1 MPIYEFKCKKCG
13 NTFEYLCLKSD
24 DNHTPCP
31 SCGGDKTE
39 KLLSTFSS
47 ISSSSCNQEMC
58 DNPTPSCG
66 PSCGSSGGF
75 S

>member
-1 MPIYEFKCKKCG
+1 MPIYEFRCKKCDDV
-13 NTFEYLCLKSD
+13 FECLIFKSD
-24 DNHTPCP
+24 DNNIPCP

-47 ISSSSCNQEMC
+47 LSSSSSQVT
-58 DNPTPSCG
+58 DNVSS

>member
-13 NTFEYLCLKSD
+13 NVFEFLCFRSADSD
-24 DNHTPCP
+24 GVACP
-31 SCGGDKTE
+31 SCGDNKTE

-47 ISSSSCNQEMC
+47 CSSGSDSAFSSSAASSCV
-58 DNPTPSCG
+58 PR
-66 PSCGSSGGF
+66 GGF

>member
-1 MPIYEFKCKKCG
+1 MPIYEFKCRKCG
-13 NTFEYLCLKSD
+13 NVFEYLHFKSD
-24 DNHTPCP
+24 DNYAPCP

-47 ISSSSCNQEMC
+47 LPCSKSHNAGDVPSSS
-58 DNPTPSCG
+58 
-66 PSCGSSGGF
+66 SCGSSGGF